1 MNQFYFLLL
10 LFCITFSSW
19 GQYAVSGRVVDC
31 KTNQPIAD
39 VSVEI
44 QGLAVQTTSDNEG
57 KFTFKNLPKGKYI
70 VHLNKDDFKAT
81 FVQIN
86 VKENTT
92 DLIFSICEDEGIQID
107 EVIVTATRSSKNL
120 KNVPIT
126 VQVVTASD
134 IRKSQATNFQHF
146 LETEFSGIN
155 FTYDGG
161 MPNIN
166 MMGFG
171 GKYVLFLINGERM
184 AGETFDN
191 IDYDRIDLDNIERI
205 EIIKGASSSLYG
217 SNALGGVINII
228 TKDVQNPLE
237 LNAGYLYDTN
247 KDHKINFSAGTKQ
260 KWGSLSVSSFYKHRE
275 PYILEDSE
283 PLRLIFNDGTVKESQ
298 LSQINIA
305 GFTNYN
311 ISPKLN
317 FNIVP
322 KKINLE
328 LTPSY
333 YFSERNN
340 GTEASKKVR
349 DRYYNYTMG
358 AKTNIWLAENQSINV
373 SGAFDKYNK
382 FNYYRLL
389 NEEEKNYENTIWRI
403 ASQYNREFLQKHTLV
418 AGAEVFSDEL
428 LSFRFNS
435 LGTET
440 KENAQ
445 NYTLF
450 AQQDWVISPQF
461 TLVTGA
467 RLDYHSFFK
476 EHFTFRFSG
485 MYKVDNFTFRGGYS
499 SGFRSPTLKE
509 LHTNWFH
516 PWGGGFQIMGNKDLK
531 PETSNN
537 FNFSIDYNSNKWNI
551 TAMTQISG
559 VKDKIANEW
568 TQGSDTIQ
576 YVNFNGKTRIIGSEF
591 SATYRL
597 SKSFHLKGSYAYY
610 NIEKRKSENRP
621 HTLTFKAE
629 YIPKK
634 EQKYVPNVVLS
645 GKYVSKSNLFSTDGN
660 DNEYYVSYE
669 GYSIWRLQTSIWLP
683 FRLNLSAGINNLFD
697 YKTKTTSF
705 YSNISPGRTYFVGLK
720 WNLH

>member
-1 MNQFYFLLL
+1 MNRFYYLVLF
-10 LFCITFSSW
+10 FCISFSSLA
-19 GQYAVSGRVVDC
+19 QYSVSGRVVDC
-31 KTNQPIAD
+31 KTNQKITG

-44 QGLAVQTTSDNEG
+44 QGFEVQTTSDSEG
-57 KFTFKNLPKGKYI
+57 KFTFSNLPKGKYI
-70 VHLNKDDFKAT
+70 VHLSKDNFKGT

-86 VKENTT
+86 VKENTN
-92 DLIFSICEDEGIQID
+92 DLTFAICEDKGIQIE
-107 EVIVTATRSSKNL
+107 EVIVTATRSAKNL

-134 IRKSQATNFQHF
+134 IRKSQATNFQSF

-171 GKYVLFLINGERM
+171 GKYVLFLVNGERM

-228 TKDVQNPLE
+228 TKDVQHPLE
-237 LNAGYLYDTN
+237 ISTGYLYDSN
-247 KDHKINFSAGTKQ
+247 KEHKINLSVGTKQ
-260 KWGSLSVSSFYKHRE
+260 KWGSLSVSSFYKLRE
-275 PYILEDSE
+275 PYLLQDTA
-283 PLRLIFNDGTVKESQ
+283 PLQQIYADGTVEEAPLTQ
-298 LSQINIA
+298 MYIA

-311 ISPKLN
+311 ISPKLK
-317 FNIVP
+317 FNILKEKVD
-322 KKINLE
+322 LE

-333 YFSERNN
+333 YFSERNS
-340 GTEASKKVR
+340 GTEASKKLR

-358 AKTNIWLAENQSINV
+358 AKSNIRIAENKTLSL
-373 SGAFDKYNK
+373 SGAFDRYDK

-389 NEEEKNYENTIWRI
+389 NQEVKNYENTIWRI
-403 ASQYNREFLQKHTLV
+403 ASQYNQDFAQKHTLV
-418 AGAEVFSDEL
+418 FGGEVFSDEL

-435 LGTET
+435 TGTET
-440 KENAQ
+440 KEKAQ

-450 AQQDWVISPQF
+450 AQQDWVLSPRF

-467 RLDYHSFFK
+467 RLDYHSIFN
-476 EHFTFRFSG
+476 EHITYRLSG
-485 MYKVDNFTFRGGYS
+485 MYKINNFTFRGGYS
-499 SGFRSPTLKE
+499 TGFRSPTLKE
-509 LHTNWFH
+509 LYTNWFH

-531 PETSNN
+531 PEKSNN
-537 FNFSIDYNSNKWNI
+537 INFSVDYDTPKWNI
-551 TAMTQISG
+551 TAMTQLSD

-568 TQGSDTIQ
+568 SQSNDTIQ
-576 YVNFNGKTRIIGSEF
+576 YVNFNGKTRIIGSEL

-621 HTLTFKAE
+621 YTFTFKAE
-629 YIPKK
+629 YIPR
-634 EQKYVPNVVLS
+634 QGVKYIPNVILS
-645 GKYVSKSNLFSTDGN
+645 GKYVSKSNLYGIDSN
-660 DNEYYVSYE
+660 DNEYYVPYE
-669 GYSIWRLQTSIWLP
+669 AYSIWRLQTSIWLP

-720 WNLH
+720 WSLH